1 MAYKPQPL
9 TSFRITIAP
18 ARRWPGVDGVG
29 TPATQLV
36 ARDLTPI
43 NRMATLDVHAATLDY
58 DQATRL
64 RNWLNDWLGQ
74 HGNPANK
81 ITLG

>member
-1 MAYKPQPL
+1 MAFKPQPL
-9 TSFRITIAP
+9 TSFRITIAETI
-18 ARRWPGVDGVG
+18 GG
-29 TPATQLV
+29 PATALV

>member
-9 TSFRITIAP
+9 TSFRITIAHTI
-18 ARRWPGVDGVG
+18 GG
-29 TPATQLV
+29 PATALV